1 MGVWP
6 VSSTEVRKYTVW
18 TVRAL
23 SYFIYAYF
31 VIVEIILGLGFV
43 LRLFGA
49 NPTSS
54 FVDWVYRNLDR
65 AMSPF
70 RGMFE
75 PIELGVAGND
85 VPAVLDTS
93 ILFAMIVYAIVV
105 LALRALI
112 DWLTHRIYVLQQKAE
127 YEAYQAEVAAAA
139 AAGSATTRS
148 STVTVTEVIGP
159 AGVTT
164 TVAPPAEVSGD
175 PQQPHPPQEI

>member
-1 MGVWP
+1 MN
-6 VSSTEVRKYTVW
+6 STEVRRYTVW

-23 SYFIYAYF
+23 SYLLYAYF
-31 VIVEIILGLGFV
+31 VIVEIILFLGFI

-54 FVDWVYRNLDR
+54 FVEWVYRNLDR

-75 PIELGVAGND
+75 PIQVGVGGND

-93 ILFAMIVYAIVV
+93 ILFAMIVYAILV

-112 DWLTHRIYVLQQKAE
+112 DWLSYRIHVLQQRAD

-139 AAGSATTRS
+139 AAANATTRS
-148 STVTVTEVIGP
+148 STVTVTEVTSP
-159 AGVTT
+159 PVTT
-164 TVAPPAEVSGD
+164 TVAPAVSAE